1 MKDWQ
6 NHIQTTLHLKTIIAI
21 NGIISDGDTN
31 LPLLMSRIMLEIK
44 WKK

>member
-1 MKDWQ
+1 MD
-6 NHIQTTLHLKTIIAI
+6 IAMMTLGIVVKTIIAI